1 MWGQLHP
8 WERARVPYDA
18 WRRMLLKV
26 TKAHVDAD
34 SALRGLFPDDER
46 HVTSFSFDEFHERD
60 ELAKR
65 RQRDFY
71 DAINGDG
78 PRVLELMC
86 EFGEAEKE
94 PDH

>member
-1 MWGQLHP
+1 
-8 WERARVPYDA
+8 
-18 WRRMLLKV
+18 MLLKV

-46 HVTSFSFDEFHERD
+46 QGTSFSFEEFHDRD

-78 PRVLELMC
+78 PRILALMR
-86 EFGEAEKE
+86 EFGEAGNE
-94 PDH
+94 PARG